1 MKTETASHHAVLAS
15 ETVGVTAPPAS
26 FALPNLS
33 VAQREHAAN
42 ALQVLLKQALGISQ
56 IQGAEP
62 APPQQPTPKVHKR
75 PKSWF
80 D

>member
-1 MKTETASHHAVLAS
+1 MKTDNVTRHAVLDSNA
-15 ETVGVTAPPAS
+15 VGVTAPPAS

-33 VAQREHAAN
+33 VAQREQAAN

-62 APPQQPTPKVHKR
+62 ASPPKPAPKVHKR
-75 PKSWF
+75 PKKWF

>member
-1 MKTETASHHAVLAS
+1 MKTDNVTRHVVLES
-15 ETVGVTAPPAS
+15 EAVGVTAPPAS
-26 FALPNLS
+26 FSLPNLS
-33 VAQREHAAN
+33 VAQREQAVN

-56 IQGAEP
+56 IQGADP
-62 APPQQPTPKVHKR
+62 APAQPPAPKVHKR